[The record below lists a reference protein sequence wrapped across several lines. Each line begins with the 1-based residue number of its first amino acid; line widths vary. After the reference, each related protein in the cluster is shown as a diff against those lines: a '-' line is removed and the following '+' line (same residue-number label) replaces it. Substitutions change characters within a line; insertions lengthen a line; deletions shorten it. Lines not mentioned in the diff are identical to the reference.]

1 MAVTSNAQAVP
12 AADDEDAW
20 IVTVTN
26 TGNLFFG
33 VHPVTPTQLLEEMKI
48 NPRQLDQNL
57 YIKADAGTPF
67 ADVEKALDAARLGL
81 FDQPVLLTSQPEHP
95 QPGAIVRPKGL
106 PVRLNLPAGSEVTV
120 VEIHAS
126 AAESMAIKVNRQQIP
141 WPDLQNKLA
150 QIFQNRSVK
159 LVVIAADDRVPFAQ
173 VVRVIDVCRST
184 GATVL
189 LPEPQNR

>member
-1 MAVTSNAQAVP
+1 
-12 AADDEDAW
+12 
-20 IVTVTN
+20 
-26 TGNLFFG
+26 
-33 VHPVTPTQLLEEMKI
+33 
-48 NPRQLDQNL
+48 
-57 YIKADAGTPF
+57 
-67 ADVEKALDAARLGL
+67 
-81 FDQPVLLTSQPEHP
+81 
-95 QPGAIVRPKGL
+95 
-106 PVRLNLPAGSEVTV
+106 VRLNLPAGSEVTV